1 MLTVL
6 LHKRIFWLM
15 LLLAP
20 QVTFAEDT
28 AISVANRL
36 LFATDH
42 LKNLATDGNLV
53 YDFKQSGSQE
63 TPIMDTITLKLTSQ
77 DKHRQAQVLYLSGEQ
92 QLWTPTFDDPDG
104 NPILLLFLQHDIT
117 EMQRINGGQWRH
129 FQKYI
134 KLALEQ
140 SAKVEN
146 VNFDY
151 AGQTRHG
158 QKIGIAPYVNDP
170 DKDRFANKAYGHKTY
185 EFIVS
190 SEVPGGLYRISTWV
204 PTAADKTS
212 QPLSRQELVLR

>member
-6 LHKRIFWLM
+6 LRKLIFWLM
-15 LLLAP
+15 LWLAP
-20 QVTFAEDT
+20 LVTFAED
-28 AISVANRL
+28 AVISTANRL
-36 LFATDH
+36 LFETDH
-42 LKNLATDGNLV
+42 LKNLAADGNLV

-63 TPIMDTITLKLTSQ
+63 TPIEDTITLKLTSQ
-77 DKHRQAQVLYLSGEQ
+77 DKHRQAQVLYLSGER
-92 QLWTPTFDDPDG
+92 QLWTPIFDDPDG
-104 NPILLLFLQHDIT
+104 NPILLLFLQHDIH

-140 SAKVEN
+140 GAKVDN
-146 VNFDY
+146 VDFQY

-158 QKIGIAPYVNDP
+158 QKISIAPYVNDP
-170 DKDRFANKAYGHKTY
+170 DNGRFANKAYRHKTY

-190 SEVPGGLYRISTWV
+190 SEVPGGLYRISTLV

-212 QPLSRQELVLR
+212 EPLSHQELVLR